1 MSSTTER
8 KKKASEKALPSY
20 PAPSLPEL
28 LIQYDDWVGAARLF
42 ARDLMQQLYEPLVL
56 GTTALIGTLDPDN
69 LVVVE
74 LKAAKHLVVQMK
86 LELAQRLYEFVMP
99 LPYSNPCYKPRFNDP
114 QVIERLAMRIERI
127 KRLEERLSPRT
138 ERQVIW
144 KALDYASGRQFD
156 SAHPDAI
163 KRLSRRRHQARLD
176 KFTPEEGE
184 KIIAAID
191 ARAAG
196 KK

>member
-1 MSSTTER
+1 MSSTTKR
-8 KKKASEKALPSY
+8 QKKASKKARPLY
-20 PAPSLPEL
+20 PAPSWPDL
-28 LIQYDDWVGAARLF
+28 LTQYGDWIRAASLF
-42 ARDLMQQLYEPLVL
+42 DRDLMEQLYEPLTC
-56 GTTALIGTLDPDN
+56 GTRALIGTLDLDDPRVD
-69 LVVVE
+69 E
-74 LKAAKHLVVQMK
+74 LKAACKLVTLIKIELVWMSLTHPSFK
-86 LELAQRLYEFVMP
+86 DPDVVERLEL
-99 LPYSNPCYKPRFNDP
+99 
-114 QVIERLAMRIERI
+114 RIERI

-196 KK
+196 KT